1 MAKPVRI
8 SLTNYDA
15 AQGTN
20 GLGGGGG
27 GGGASVSDT
36 AYASGWNGDTANAPS
51 KNAVYDKIESLA
63 NNLDGGNANSVGVAA
78 LAINGG
84 TASAVILDFYRYY
97 LECDY

>member
-27 GGGASVSDT
+27 GGGSVSDT
-36 AYASGWNGDTANAPS
+36 VYGVSWNGVTTIPPS
-51 KNAVYDKIESLA
+51 KNAVYDKIESLSS
-63 NNLDGGNANSVGVAA
+63 NLDGGTASSVGVAA